1 MTVSFS
7 PSGERRGG
15 GPGPVLSCQGDH
27 SGPRA
32 RQTDHELKGIHS
44 GAGKTSFSS
53 LRPFLKRLVSSE
65 ALRSPGITD
74 GSRPVSAAG

>member
-32 RQTDHELKGIHS
+32 RQT
-44 GAGKTSFSS
+44 GASIQVREKQQFLFSS
-53 LRPFLKRLVSSE
+53 SFFEK
-65 ALRSPGITD
+65 
-74 GSRPVSAAG
+74 AGFK